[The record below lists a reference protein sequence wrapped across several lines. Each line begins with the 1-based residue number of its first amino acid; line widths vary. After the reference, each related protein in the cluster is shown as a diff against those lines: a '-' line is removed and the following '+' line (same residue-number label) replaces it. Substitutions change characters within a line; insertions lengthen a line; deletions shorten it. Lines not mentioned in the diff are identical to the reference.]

1 MVIVFECTIKE
12 EQKLASLRPVTDLET
27 SLDQKRSSH

>member
-1 MVIVFECTIKE
+1 MVIVFECTIKK
-12 EQKLASLRPVTDLET
+12 EQKLASLRPET